1 MNTEIHPDL
10 DKILRKLSKKDK
22 TQFEAVIS
30 KMEQITQNSA
40 HEHYKNL
47 RAPLNEYKRVHINA
61 SFVLIF
67 KIDKNKVLFRYYEH
81 HDKVYKKRY

>member
-1 MNTEIHPDL
+1 MNIEIHPDL
-10 DKILRKLSKKDK
+10 DKILKKLSKKDK

-30 KMEQITQNSA
+30 KMEQIATGSD
-40 HEHYKNL
+40 HYKNL

-67 KIDKNKVLFRYYEH
+67 KIDKDRVIFRYYEH
-81 HDKVYKKRY
+81 HDKIYKRRY